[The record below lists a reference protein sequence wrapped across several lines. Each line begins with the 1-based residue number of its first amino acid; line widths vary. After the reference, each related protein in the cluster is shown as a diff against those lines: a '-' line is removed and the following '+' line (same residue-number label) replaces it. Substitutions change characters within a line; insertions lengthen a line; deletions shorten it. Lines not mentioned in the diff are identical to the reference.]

1 MAKYSENSEKHEER
15 KKERDRGGGERRED
29 KRGCR
34 HVGQE
39 GTRKKR
45 MNGRTNVRNEE
56 KKVGR
61 GLISCNVI

>member
-15 KKERDRGGGERRED
+15 KKERDRGGGRRED